1 MEENNTFAVIE
12 IQSNGDNLAIVPPT
26 TFKDWNSALA
36 KFYETMVA
44 VTQSSI
50 PEHTVLIMDKI
61 GQVVK
66 RETVYHYE
74 VEK

>member
-1 MEENNTFAVIE
+1 MENDTFAVIE
-12 IQSNGDNLAIVPPT
+12 IQSNGEQLAILPYT
-26 TFKDWNSALA
+26 YTSYSDALS
-36 KFYETMVA
+36 KFYQTMVS
-44 VTQSSI
+44 VVQSNV

-66 RETVYHYE
+66 KETVYHE

>member
-44 VTQSSI
+44 VAQSSI

-66 RETVYHYE
+66 KETVYHE